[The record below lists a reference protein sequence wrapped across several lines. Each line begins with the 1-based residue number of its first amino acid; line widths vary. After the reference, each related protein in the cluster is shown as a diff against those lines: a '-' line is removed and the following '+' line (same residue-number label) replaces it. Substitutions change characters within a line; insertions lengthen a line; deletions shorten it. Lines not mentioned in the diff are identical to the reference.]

1 MFTLNYSKV
10 VRIKMKQKV
19 SISLGEDTLKKVEE
33 KLTEGL
39 FRNKSHII
47 EYSVNKFLE
56 KDNEQPKL

>member
-1 MFTLNYSKV
+1 
-10 VRIKMKQKV
+10 MKQKV